1 MKQNRGLT
9 PVIVRRFAAWNLLAV
24 LFSLFGQ
31 VTFPPA
37 DQLTAQ
43 KAFPDPLVTF
53 GGKPVQSPDDWFS
66 VRRPELKSLFQ
77 YYMYGTI
84 PPAPDGLRFVT
95 RGVNRIAL
103 EGKATLKQVDLLFG
117 DGPAPVIH
125 LMLVVPNGK
134 AGPFPVFVGPNFSGN
149 HTLLSDTNVIVTG
162 SWMYDDYPGVKDH
175 RATAAGRGGCTD
187 TWSIKQSIDRGYAV
201 ATFFNGDIEPDDPSL
216 RDGIRYHLTQSGRTD
231 SDPHGWGAVAAW
243 AWGVS
248 RAVDYLVT
256 DRDIDGGRIAV
267 VGHSRN
273 GKAALVAAAFDERI
287 TLAIPHQAGCG
298 GTSPDRGTVG
308 ESVKRINE
316 QFPHWFCGT
325 FHEFNDC
332 PERLPFDQHCLIAL
346 VAPRPVLLTNAVED
360 TWANPAGQ
368 FEMLKEADK
377 VYRFLG
383 IDGMESS
390 RMPDTGKPMNSRLGY
405 FIRPGKHSMTP
416 EDWKVFLDFADRHLK
431 RVKGRVK

>member
-1 MKQNRGLT
+1 MKQNRGL
-9 PVIVRRFAAWNLLAV
+9 PAAIGRRFTAWTLLVV
-24 LFSLFGQ
+24 LSPLFGQ
-31 VTFPPA
+31 VTFPPP
-37 DQLTAQ
+37 DRLPSQ

-53 GGKPVQSPDDWFS
+53 RGKTVLTPEDWFS
-66 VRRPELKSLFQ
+66 VRRPELKALFQ
-77 YYMYGTI
+77 HYMYGTL

-95 RGVNRIAL
+95 RRVDRSAL
-103 EGKATLKQVDLLFG
+103 NGKSTLKQVDLMLG
-117 DGPAPVIH
+117 AAPTPVIH
-125 LMLVVPNGK
+125 LMLAVPNGK
-134 AGPFPVFVGPNFSGN
+134 TGPFPVFIGPNFSGN
-149 HTLLSDTNVIVTG
+149 HTLLSDTTIIVTG
-162 SWMYDDYPGVKDH
+162 AWMYDNYPGVVDH
-175 RATAAGRGGCTD
+175 RATAAGRGGSKD
-187 TWSIKQSIDRGYAV
+187 TWSIENSIDRGYAV
-201 ATFFNGDIEPDDPSL
+201 ATFYNGDVEPDDSSQ
-216 RDGIRYHLTQSGRTD
+216 RAGIRHRLPGMISEDSGT
-231 SDPHGWGAVAAW
+231 HGWGAVAAW

-273 GKAALVAAAFDERI
+273 GKAAIVAAAFDERI
-287 TLAIPHQAGCG
+287 ALAIPHQAGCG

-346 VAPRPVLLTNAVED
+346 VAPRPILLTNAVED

-377 VYRFLG
+377 VYRFLRAEG
-383 IDGMESS
+383 LASAS
-390 RMPDTGKPMNSRLGY
+390 MPETGVLVNSNAGY

-416 EDWKVFLDFADRHLK
+416 EDWKVFLDFADRNLK
-431 RVKGRVK
+431 VVKGRVK